1 MSSLGDSTKS
11 VGDGVK
17 GPGASVAKGNRI
29 DAVFARLKEKKQ
41 KAFIPYLVAGV
52 PGRKETVEMVLELE
66 KLGAD
71 IIEFGYPFSD
81 PMADGVVNQAAAN
94 KALELGVDAE
104 AYFGM
109 VADIRAKSQIPL
121 IVFSYLNPI
130 YKYGMEAFA
139 VRAKAA
145 GMDGLLL
152 VDMPVEEADAFRKVC
167 DREGLALIFLAA
179 PTTTPARLAKMLQ
192 SGSGF
197 LYYISRT
204 GITGERDTFQQDF
217 EAKLGAIKAGSKL
230 PVVVGFGISTP
241 AHVRTVCR
249 LADGAVV
256 GSALVR
262 RTMEDKPF
270 PAMLADLKA
279 FAAPLISPTKESWT

>member
-1 MSSLGDSTKS
+1 M
-11 VGDGVK
+11 K
-17 GPGASVAKGNRI
+17 GPAAGVNRI
-29 DAVFARLKEKKQ
+29 DAAFARLKEKKQ
-41 KAFIPYLVAGV
+41 KAFIPYIAAGV
-52 PGRKETVEMVLELE
+52 PGNRETVEIVLELE
-66 KLGAD
+66 RLGAD
-71 IIEFGYPFSD
+71 ILELGYPFSD

-104 AYFGM
+104 AYFAM

-130 YKYGMEAFA
+130 YNYGLEAFA
-139 VRAKAA
+139 KRAKAA
-145 GMDGLLL
+145 GMDGMLL
-152 VDMPVEEADAFRKVC
+152 VDMPVEETDEISAVC
-167 DREGLALIFLAA
+167 AREGLALIFLAA
-179 PTTTPARLAKMLQ
+179 PTTTPERLAKVLAR
-192 SGSGF
+192 GTGF

-204 GITGERDTFQQDF
+204 GITGEQDAFQKDF
-217 EAKLGAIKAGSKL
+217 EAKVSAIKAGSRL

-241 AHVRTVCR
+241 AHVRTVCA
-249 LADGAVV
+249 LTDGAVV

-279 FAAPLISPTKESWT
+279 FAAPLIAPTKESWT